1 MQVSHILFP
10 SSSPALLRHHPLDR
24 PTGIIHSLIQ
34 LKSRPCVLKIQAHF
48 AGQVSE
54 QNDKEEVEKEEPE
67 MFDLEV
73 DTAVPSAMRA
83 IPHEKEHKDH
93 QASTIRRRLRLIDV
107 KRIKFDQG
115 DGEDVMNNNAVPK
128 SDELKLR

>member
-1 MQVSHILFP
+1 
-10 SSSPALLRHHPLDR
+10 
-24 PTGIIHSLIQ
+24 
-34 LKSRPCVLKIQAHF
+34 
-48 AGQVSE
+48 
-54 QNDKEEVEKEEPE
+54 

-83 IPHEKEHKDH
+83 IPHEEEHKDQ

-115 DGEDVMNNNAVPK
+115 DGEDVENNKDVPT